1 MAFPAG
7 AGRGPL
13 AFQFLTKIRRRSSDL
28 RTRLGV
34 VELAFDEGAIVAGDR
49 RMPVCEL
56 EIELVRGSP
65 LAVIA
70 TAKQWVLRHGL
81 WLDTRSKAERG
92 DMLARGESAAPE
104 RKATKVRLL
113 DAKAGAK
120 SGA

>member
-49 RMPVCEL
+49 REPVCEL

-92 DMLARGESAAPE
+92 DMPPRGGALARRRRA
-104 RKATKVRLL
+104 VRG
-113 DAKAGAK
+113 GA
-120 SGA
+120 